1 MIDLSEWTSKAPK
14 DTLSAEE
21 WNSLFKAIE
30 AEINK
35 FPEIVIK
42 DILQDGESIV
52 DEEGTASIIGI
63 KDLQVDL
70 ADANKEI
77 LELKSKVSSLESDL
91 SDAIE
96 RIKKLE
102 EKES

>member
-21 WNSLFKAIE
+21 WNALFKAIE

-42 DILQDGESIV
+42 DVLQDGESIV
-52 DEEGTASIIGI
+52 DEEGIASVTGI
-63 KDLQVDL
+63 KDLQVNL
-70 ADANKEI
+70 ASANEKI
-77 LELKSKVSSLESDL
+77 LALETELA
-91 SDAIE
+91 DAIE

>member
-21 WNSLFKAIE
+21 WNALFKAIE

-42 DILQDGESIV
+42 DVLQDGESIV
-52 DEEGTASIIGI
+52 DEEGIASVTGI

-70 ADANKEI
+70 ASANEKI
-77 LELKSKVSSLESDL
+77 LELETELA
-91 SDAIE
+91 DAIE

>member
-21 WNSLFKAIE
+21 WNALFKAIE

-42 DILQDGESIV
+42 DVLQDGESIV
-52 DEEGTASIIGI
+52 DEEGIASVTGI

-70 ADANKEI
+70 ASANEKI
-77 LELKSKVSSLESDL
+77 LELETELT
-91 SDAIE
+91 DAIE

>member
-14 DTLSAEE
+14 DTLTATE
-21 WNSLFKAIE
+21 WNALFKAIE

-42 DILQDGESIV
+42 DILQDGVSVV
-52 DEEGTASIIGI
+52 DEEGTASIVGI
-63 KDLQVDL
+63 KDLQVELDS
-70 ADANKEI
+70 ANEEI
-77 LELKSKVSSLESDL
+77 FALKTKVASLEEGL

>member
-14 DTLSAEE
+14 DTLSAAE
-21 WNSLFKAIE
+21 WNALFKAIE

-42 DILQDGESIV
+42 DILQDGVSVV
-52 DEEGTASIIGI
+52 DEEGTASIVGI
-63 KDLQVDL
+63 KDLQVELDS
-70 ADANKEI
+70 ANEEI
-77 LELKSKVSSLESDL
+77 FALKTKVASLEEGL